1 MIINECSL
9 SDQIEDSSLIN
20 EVFGNFIQMY
30 KKIKQIDRFHKFW
43 IADGFDLHWNSL
55 SYPLESWLNGNGK
68 QRDLARFFLT
78 NIRKDL
84 QKYQADASVEG
95 RVFNVRCYGAEEAIL
110 QNDVLLSLPFN
121 RKWRTD
127 TLQVDFSRL
136 SENELLSSNISLL
149 NLFSLGQIS
158 DHIIKKTELLNKFQ
172 LYDFDQV
179 WSLRKKL
186 FPNLCFCANVKNDF
200 DQLEKSYLT
209 QVIKKLMELEELAA
223 TKPFQF
229 DPKCLCNPSPESPA
243 TLKQY
248 KKEHTFQYD
257 EEPVLASWHIRF
269 TGYPGRIY
277 FKPLQDSILI
287 CHVGKHLPTV
297 RFHS

>member
-9 SDQIEDSSLIN
+9 SDQTEDIHLIN
-20 EVFGNFIQMY
+20 EVLVNFIQMY
-30 KKIKQIDRFHKFW
+30 KKIKEIDRFHEFW
-43 IADGFDLHWNSL
+43 IADGYDLHWNSM

-78 NIRKDL
+78 NIMKNL
-84 QKYQADASVEG
+84 QKYQTDSTVEG
-95 RVFNVRCYGAEEAIL
+95 RVFNVRCLGAEEAVL

-121 RKWRTD
+121 AKWRVD
-127 TLQVDFSRL
+127 MIQVDFSKL
-136 SENELLSSNISLL
+136 NEGGISRADISLF
-149 NLFSLGQIS
+149 NLFDQNQI
-158 DHIIKKTELLNKFQ
+158 HHNTIKKTEVLEKFQ
-172 LYDFDQV
+172 LYDFSQV
-179 WSLRKKL
+179 WTLRKIL
-186 FPNLCFCANVKNDF
+186 FPNLCFCESVKDDF
-200 DQLEKSYLT
+200 DCLEKSYLT
-209 QVIKKLMELEELAA
+209 QVIKKLTELEDMAA

-229 DPKCLCNPSPESPA
+229 NPRRLCNPSPESTE

-248 KKEHTFQYD
+248 KQEHTFQYD
-257 EEPVLASWHIRF
+257 DEPVIASWHIRF

-287 CHVGKHLPTV
+287 CHVGSHLPTV